1 LAKKYNKYLLPNNFL
16 GIKEEMISEY
26 ENLPIES
33 QCALR
38 WKSHIDR
45 IDKLE
50 NKLGDKLLILDY
62 ESLIKNTKP
71 ELNRLKDFLKLQKDI
86 PFPEIREESLVKW
99 KINLSKKQVENID
112 TILK

>member
-50 NKLGDKLLILDY
+50 NKLGDKLLVLDY
-62 ESLIKNTKP
+62 ESLIKNTES
-71 ELNRLKDFLKLQKDI
+71 ELDKLKGFLAFEENI
-86 PFPEIREESLVKW
+86 PFPEVREEFLTKW
-99 KINLSKKQVENID
+99 KSNLSKNQIGNIND
-112 TILK
+112 ILK